1 MSDER
6 QQLIEAGIRV
16 GDLEMSAED
25 KVWSRHSNDKVDIGE
40 TLARVLRTLGKTL
53 PLATPLRTLSIGS
66 SAEPQF
72 RILQS
77 ASGGG
82 LYLLDLEE
90 TALDIVRERIHRQC
104 TDNVTVIRGDYNEVF
119 PSAKTTRAFLRN
131 RLHGEPVHLITLHHS
146 LYYAAASKWRRIYE
160 NLARSILAPTGAIH
174 AVLMASESDDPHTTT
189 WLYNHFAG
197 KFCGC
202 HNDQDL
208 RKFRDEL
215 AKNRL
220 FRGAQL
226 LLASRPVRFSTDDFT
241 KLMAIIWMILLYPH
255 VHRYTLKQRQEI
267 TEFVY
272 DHFWR
277 QRRPLIQMQDHLVVY
292 RGVRQRGL
300 I

>member
-1 MSDER
+1 MNPAR
-6 QQLIEAGIRV
+6 RQLIEGGVRV

-40 TLARVLRTLGKTL
+40 ALAKVIRTLSKTL
-53 PLATPLRTLSIGS
+53 PLSTPLRTLSIGS

-77 ASGGG
+77 ASSGG
-82 LYLLDLEE
+82 LYLLDLEQ
-90 TALDIVRERIHRQC
+90 TALDIVRERTHRQC
-104 TDNVTVIRGDYNEVF
+104 ADNVTVIRGDYNEVF
-119 PSAKTTRAFLRN
+119 LNAKNTGAFLRN

-160 NLARSILAPTGAIH
+160 NLARTILAPTGAIH
-174 AVLMASESDDPHTTT
+174 AVLMASESEDRHTTT

-220 FRGAQL
+220 FRGAQVL
-226 LLASRPVRFSTDDFT
+226 VTSRPVRFTTDEFT
-241 KLMAIIWMILLYPH
+241 NLMAIIWMILLYPH
-255 VHRYTLKQRQEI
+255 VHRYTLKQREEI

-272 DHFWR
+272 DRFWR

-292 RGVRQRGL
+292 RGIRQRGL